1 MDASIAMAALGGAGA
16 LAALPAI
23 ARRIELSRAKH
34 RSLAGHSRLSR
45 RVARQVPYYAFEGDR
60 FFDADGAPA
69 EVASQRRSGF
79 ERLAALYETRYTRT
93 RERSADVLPGLSD
106 LQFTSR
112 YRVPFPFSET
122 VRTRLSAGSF
132 VSAAQGCELV
142 DLDGNRLIDL
152 TGSYGVNLLVGRQG
166 RDILLHCLHCTHT
179 K

>member
-1 MDASIAMAALGGAGA
+1 MDASIALAALGGAGA

-112 YRVPFPFSET
+112 YRMNS
-122 VRTRLSAGSF
+122 RTNSRTNAPRRAR
-132 VSAAQGCELV
+132 VS
-142 DLDGNRLIDL
+142 
-152 TGSYGVNLLVGRQG
+152 
-166 RDILLHCLHCTHT
+166 
-179 K
+179 